1 MDVNDPL
8 AAALGIDLSDAEGR
22 RGIELAYE
30 DQHWLASLVRFRR
43 ASRLTQQDVAER
55 MKTSQEAVS
64 RFEKLGNDPRLSTIR
79 RYAMAIGIGSDQY
92 GHKPVEAPRE
102 AASPPVGNVLVLQFS
117 QAGSRAAVMAGT
129 SAGPNVRPSVTE
141 HSAALVNVV

>member
-8 AAALGIDLSDAEGR
+8 AAALGIDLNDAEER

-30 DQHWLASLVRFRR
+30 DQHWLASLVRIRR
-43 ASRLTQQDVAER
+43 ASSLTQQDVAER

-92 GHKPVEAPRE
+92 GHKPVAPPALQKVRI
-102 AASPPVGNVLVLQFS
+102 LQFS
-117 QAGSRAAVMAGT
+117 QATRTQVSVVSDT
-129 SAGPNVRPSVTE
+129 SAGPRVRSSVTE
-141 HSAALVNVV
+141 YRAPLVNVV